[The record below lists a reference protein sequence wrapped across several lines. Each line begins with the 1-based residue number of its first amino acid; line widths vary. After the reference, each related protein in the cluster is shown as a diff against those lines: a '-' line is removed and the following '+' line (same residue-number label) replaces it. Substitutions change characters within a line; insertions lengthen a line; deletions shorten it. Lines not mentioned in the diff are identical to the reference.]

1 MSNMGRAR
9 ALRAE
14 GKTMHKIAE
23 EAGISLQWA
32 YKCAGDV
39 ERGEPVATD
48 RTVVRYGAINGGCST
63 MSGMQAISMPRI
75 QTLHGAA

>member
-1 MSNMGRAR
+1 MTNMGRAR

-32 YKCAGDV
+32 YKCASDV
-39 ERGEPVATD
+39 ERGEPVESGA
-48 RTVVRYGAINGGCST
+48 TVVRYGAFNGGCST
-63 MSGMQAISMPRI
+63 TSGLQAISMPRI
-75 QTLHGAA
+75 PTLHGAA